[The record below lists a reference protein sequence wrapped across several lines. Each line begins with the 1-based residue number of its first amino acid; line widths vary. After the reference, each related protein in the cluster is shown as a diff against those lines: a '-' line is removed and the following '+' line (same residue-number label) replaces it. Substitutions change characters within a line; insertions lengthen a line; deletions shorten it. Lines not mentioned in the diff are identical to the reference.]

1 MVSGVGP
8 ADTLQALNIP
18 IIADRPGVGQRMQ
31 VSNLLLIKIHQV
43 RFKLI
48 LLRTMFSSQFPTKS
62 MLQHTP
68 DFKIPS
74 SQAPRYR
81 NT

>member
-18 IIADRPGVGQRMQ
+18 IIADRPGVSQRMQ
-31 VSNLLLIKIHQV
+31 ASNLLLIKIHQV

-48 LLRTMFSSQFPTKS
+48 GIT
-62 MLQHTP
+62 
-68 DFKIPS
+68 
-74 SQAPRYR
+74 
-81 NT
+81 